1 MCDIH
6 TYLQKAKN
14 VANIYGDLLLAEQ
27 QQFNN
32 QMNIYH
38 GIYKQYVYIYVY
50 IYICIYIYINVYICT
65 VFVYGQIKTIH

>member
-6 TYLQKAKN
+6 TYLQKAKHA
-14 VANIYGDLLLAEQ
+14 ANIYGDLLLAEEQ

-38 GIYKQYVYIYVY
+38 GIYKQYVYIYIYVY
-50 IYICIYIYINVYICT
+50 IYVYI
-65 VFVYGQIKTIH
+65 

>member
-6 TYLQKAKN
+6 TYLQKATN
-14 VANIYGDLLLAEQ
+14 VVNIYGDLLMAEEQ

-38 GIYKQYVYIYVY
+38 GIYKQYVYIY
-50 IYICIYIYINVYICT
+50 ICIYIYICT
-65 VFVYGQIKTIH
+65 VFVYGQIITIH